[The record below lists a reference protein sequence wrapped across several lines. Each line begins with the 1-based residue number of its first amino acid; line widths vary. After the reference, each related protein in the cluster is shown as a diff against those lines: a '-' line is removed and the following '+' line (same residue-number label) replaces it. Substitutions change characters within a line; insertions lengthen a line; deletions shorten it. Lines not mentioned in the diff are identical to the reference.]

1 VLIATGGTAGHV
13 VPALAVADAL
23 RASGATVA
31 FVGGDRAEA
40 QLVPEAGYE
49 LHRLRV
55 ASLPRHKPLAA
66 VRAALTDAGALL
78 VAGRTIGQV
87 SPDVVLGGG
96 GYVSAPVGLAAALRR
111 VPVVAMEADGHL
123 GIANRMLKPVARRI
137 CTALP
142 IPGQEGA
149 KFLVTGRA
157 VPPLEADRDAARARF
172 KVPPEATLVVV
183 FGGSLGA
190 RTINHAALA
199 AFADPGHYAAKDLRI
214 LHAAGE
220 RDLPDLQAPGPHYD
234 LRGYVSGFMEALV
247 AADLVIARS
256 GGSVWEI
263 AAVGKPAVLIPYPY
277 ATQDHQTV
285 NARHF
290 EQAGAAIVIPD
301 AELTAER
308 LTATVAALLSD
319 PARLAAMGA
328 AATAAARPTA
338 AADIAAEVLTAAG
351 AKR

>member
-1 VLIATGGTAGHV
+1 

-40 QLVPEAGYE
+40 QLVPDAGYE

-55 ASLPRHKPLAA
+55 ASLPRHAPLAA
-66 VRAALTDAGALL
+66 IRAAVTDAGALL
-78 VAGRTIGQV
+78 AAGRIIGKV
-87 SPDVVLGGG
+87 TPDAVLGGG
-96 GYVSAPVGLAAALRR
+96 GYVSAPVGLAAAMRR
-111 VPVVAMEADGHL
+111 IPVVAMEADGHL

-157 VPPLEADRDAARARF
+157 VPPIEANREAARVRF
-172 KVPPEATLVVV
+172 EVPKGATLVVV

-199 AFADPGHYAAKDLRI
+199 AFADPARYGAPSLRI

-220 RDLPDLQAPGPHYD
+220 RDLPDLHAPGPHYD
-234 LRGYVSGFMEALV
+234 LRGYVSGFMDALV
-247 AADLVIARS
+247 AADLVIGRS
-256 GGSVWEI
+256 GGSIWEI
-263 AAVGKPAVLIPYPY
+263 AAAGKPSVLIPYPH

-285 NARHF
+285 NARYF
-290 EQAGAAIVIPD
+290 EQAGAAVVIPD

-308 LTATVAALLSD
+308 LETTVAELLGD

-328 AATAAARPTA
+328 AAAAAARPEA
-338 AADIAAEVLTAAG
+338 ASDIAAEVLAAAG
-351 AKR
+351 GRR